1 MFGAAARWARSFRTR
16 VETKGLPHGLAYPW
30 WIPTFSSVGQIAA
43 VCAAVAQR
51 DIVVPP
57 QPALLAVLLVVLPHL
72 VQYVHREWVPWWL
85 TALSEL
91 TAVTWLMVAHPL
103 AAGPTDVLTGVLAI
117 LVAHVM
123 VTDGP
128 RPGLV
133 VTAASVVVVVANSGF
148 DDAVAIY
155 LVEIL
160 FGAVV
165 GGMLRWQMRALA
177 AERAARAGEHDRAT
191 LAERQRIARE
201 IHDLVGHSLSVTLLH
216 VTGARRALREDGDVE
231 EALAALADA
240 ERVGRDA
247 MADIRGTVGVL
258 ATGREDTRP
267 LPTAADVDDLVA
279 DLRAAGLAVD
289 YEAVGATDAI
299 AALPPSVGLGI
310 YRVVQESLAN
320 VAKHAPAARARVRLD
335 VDRGRVRVRV
345 SNRLPARHQGPGDG
359 GTGITGMASRAEQLG
374 GTLRA
379 GPEEGRW
386 EVDMTIPNTAE
397 LGS

>member
-1 MFGAAARWARSFRTR
+1 MFGAAARWAGTFRTR
-16 VETKGLPHGLAYPW
+16 IETKGPAHGLAYPW
-30 WIPTFSSVGQIAA
+30 WIPVFSSGGQIAA
-43 VCAAVAQR
+43 VCAAAAQR

-57 QPALLAVLLVVLPHL
+57 QPALLAAGLVVLPNL
-72 VQYVHREWVPWWL
+72 AQYVRKEWVPWWL
-85 TALSEL
+85 IALCGL
-91 TAVTWLMVAHPL
+91 TAVIWLMVAHPL
-103 AAGPTDVLTGVLAI
+103 AAGPTDALTGVLAI

-128 RPGLV
+128 RPGLA
-133 VTAASVVVVVANSGF
+133 VTAASIAVLVSNLGF
-148 DDAVAIY
+148 DEGVAIS
-155 LVEIL
+155 LAEIL
-160 FGAVV
+160 FGTAV

-177 AERAARAGEHDRAT
+177 AERAARAGERDRAT

-231 EALAALADA
+231 EAIAALTDA

-247 MADIRGTVGVL
+247 MADIRRAVGVL
-258 ATGREDTRP
+258 ATAGEDTRP
-267 LPTAADVDDLVA
+267 LPTAADIDDLVA

-289 YEAVGATDAI
+289 YEASGAI

-320 VAKHAPAARARVRLD
+320 VAKHAPAARALVRLD
-335 VDRGRVRVRV
+335 VGCGRVRVRV
-345 SNRLPARHQGPGDG
+345 SNRLPDRHQAGEG

-379 GPEEGRW
+379 GPAQGRW
-386 EVDMTIPNTAE
+386 EVDMTVPAAG